1 MNRNIYYEQT
11 RDLEDEDIG
20 YESNLYE
27 INMYDRVHIIA
38 IGKHR
43 KVPEKK
49 HKYYIPVYL
58 IYKGR
63 VKSQIG
69 AFEFESAE
77 SNPKAQIQPFLDKDG
92 DVDLNRFGDII
103 LYYFVDDSFMKETQ
117 SELSPAEISELE
129 TDYVSNKR
137 NKSENKGVEPEE
149 LTLTEEDEV
158 LSLTI
163 PKTKKSSQMNKSD
176 ALLKDGIFVLDK
188 NRKMPQTL
196 LEESKEDS
204 LKIRREYDEK
214 SSKKGTWIEKF
225 MKNNNYDIVETESN
239 GNCLFDTIRTAFAQ
253 IGYITTVDK
262 MRALLSNEVTPELFE
277 TYRTLFLNADGEKQD
292 IEKKMRVISKTTA
305 ELKKRIE
312 KITDKE
318 ERTKILNNVKEIVS
332 EYEVLKE
339 KLLVSNDMLKEF
351 EFMRNV
357 DTIEK
362 LREVIKTTTYWADT
376 WAISTLE
383 RKLNIKCL
391 IFSEEMYTSGDK
403 NSVFQCGQLND
414 EVLEQQ
420 GHFSPNF
427 YIMTTYTGN
436 HYRLISYK
444 TKYIFKFSEIPYDV
458 KIQVVIKC
466 MERNA
471 GPYYIIQD
479 FRNFKSKIGMDPD
492 EGFASDD
499 YEEDSRSVYDKNVV
513 FMYYNRSNPAPKA
526 GKGSNE
532 SIPDSE
538 ISEYSDLNTK
548 ANKDWRKKLD
558 DYWIA
563 EFSVDGTKWASV
575 EHYYQGAKFK
585 KNNPDFTKL
594 FSLDSGSEIS
604 KDVDLAR
611 QAGSKPA
618 NKLRPSNIKIDAD
631 FYGGRNE
638 VERERALYAK
648 FSQNV
653 DLRNI
658 LLATKS
664 AKLTKYVAK
673 SPPETD
679 STLMKIRSGLQ
690 KERPNPK

>member
-1 MNRNIYYEQT
+1 MNRNIYYEQS
-11 RDLEDEDIG
+11 RDLEDDDIG

-27 INMYDRVHIIA
+27 MTIYDRVHIIA

-49 HKYYIPVYL
+49 HKYYVPVYL
-58 IYKGR
+58 IYKGK

-77 SNPKAQIQPFLDKDG
+77 GNSKAQVQPFLDKEG
-92 DVDLNRFGDII
+92 DMDLNRLGDII
-103 LYYFVDDSFMKETQ
+103 LYHFVDDMFMKQTQ
-117 SELSPAEISELE
+117 SEMSPVEISEIE
-129 TDYVSNKR
+129 SEYVST
-137 NKSENKGVEPEE
+137 KSDISKSKIEPEE

-158 LSLTI
+158 LTLSI
-163 PKTKKSSQMNKSD
+163 PKTKKSKEMSHSD
-176 ALLKDGIFVLDK
+176 ELLKDGIFVLDK
-188 NRKMPQTL
+188 NRKLPETL
-196 LEESKEDS
+196 LEETKEES
-204 LKIRREYDEK
+204 LKMRREFKEK
-214 SSKKGTWIEKF
+214 STKKSVWIEKF
-225 MKNNNYDIVETESN
+225 MKNNHYDIVETESN
-239 GNCLFDTIRTAFAQ
+239 GDCFFDTIRIAFAQ
-253 IGYITTVDK
+253 IGYITTVEK
-262 MRALLSNEVTPELFE
+262 LRALLSNEATPELFE
-277 TYRTLFLNADGEKQD
+277 TYRTLFLNADGEKED

-318 ERTKILNNVKEIVS
+318 ERKKILDNVKEIVS
-332 EYEVLKE
+332 EYQVLKE
-339 KLLVSNDMLKEF
+339 KLYVSNDMLKEF

-420 GHFSPNF
+420 GYFSPNF
-427 YIMTTYTGN
+427 YIMTTYSGN
-436 HYRLISYK
+436 HYQLITYK

-479 FRNFKSKIGMDPD
+479 FRNFKSRIGMDPD
-492 EGFASDD
+492 EGFASDEH
-499 YEEDSRSVYDKNVV
+499 EEDTRSVYDKNVV
-513 FMYYNRSNPAPKA
+513 FMYYHRSNPAPKA

-538 ISEYSDLNTK
+538 ITEYSVLNTK

-563 EFSVDGTKWASV
+563 EFTIDGTKWASV

-594 FSLDSGSEIS
+594 FSLDSGSDIS

-631 FYGGRNE
+631 FYGGRNDL
-638 VERERALYAK
+638 ERERALYAK
-648 FSQNV
+648 FTQNV

-658 LLATKS
+658 LLATKN

-679 STLMKIRSGLQ
+679 NILMKIRSGLQ
-690 KERPNPK
+690 KESPMQK

>member
-1 MNRNIYYEQT
+1 MNRNIYYEQS
-11 RDLEDEDIG
+11 RDLEDADIG

-27 INMYDRVHIIA
+27 IVIYDRIHIIA
-38 IGKHR
+38 VGKHR

-58 IYKGR
+58 IYKNK

-69 AFEFESAE
+69 AFEFESSE
-77 SNPKAQIQPFLDKDG
+77 NNQKAQIQPFLDKDG
-92 DVDLNRFGDII
+92 DVDLNRLGDII
-103 LYYFVDDSFMKETQ
+103 LYHFVDDMFMKQTQ
-117 SELSPAEISELE
+117 SELSPAEISEIE
-129 TDYVSNKR
+129 YEY
-137 NKSENKGVEPEE
+137 KSERAQKPIITPSSVEPEIITE
-149 LTLTEEDEV
+149 EEDVLTLE
-158 LSLTI
+158 I
-163 PKTKKSSQMNKSD
+163 PKTKKSAQITKSD
-176 ALLKDGIFVLDK
+176 ALLRDGVFVLDK
-188 NRKMPQTL
+188 NRKMPETL
-196 LEESKEDS
+196 LEETKDDS
-204 LKIRREYDEK
+204 LKMRREFDEK
-214 SSKKGTWIEKF
+214 TSKRSTWVEKF
-225 MKNNNYDIVETESN
+225 MKNHHYDIVETQSN
-239 GNCLFDTIRTAFAQ
+239 GNCFFDTLRIAFSQ

-262 MRALLSNEVTPELFE
+262 LRAILSNEVTAELFE

-292 IEKKMRVISKTTA
+292 IEKKMRTISKTTS

-312 KITDKE
+312 KITDKAE
-318 ERTKILNNVKEIVS
+318 STKIVNNVKEIAK
-332 EYEVLKE
+332 EYEKLKE
-339 KLLVSNDMLKEF
+339 KLYVTNDMLREF

-362 LREVIKTTTYWADT
+362 MREVIKTTSYWADT

-391 IFSEEMYTSGDK
+391 VFSEEMYSNGDI

-414 EVLEQQ
+414 EYLENQ
-420 GHFSPNF
+420 GYFSPNF
-427 YIMTTYTGN
+427 YIMTTYSGN
-436 HYRLISYK
+436 HYQLISYK
-444 TKYIFKFSEIPYDV
+444 TKYIFKFAEIPYDV

-479 FRNFKSKIGMDPD
+479 FRNFKSRIGMDPD
-492 EGFASDD
+492 EGFVS
-499 YEEDSRSVYDKNVV
+499 EEIETTRETYDANVV
-513 FMYYNRSNPAPKA
+513 FMYYHRSNPVPKA

-532 SIPDSE
+532 SIPDSK
-538 ISEYSDLNTK
+538 IGEYSELNIK

-563 EFSVDGTKWASV
+563 EFSIDGTKWASV

-585 KNNPDFTKL
+585 KSNPDFTKL

-604 KDVDLAR
+604 KEIDLAR
-611 QAGSKPA
+611 EAGSKPA
-618 NKLRPSNIKIDAD
+618 TKLRPSNIKIDAD

-638 VERERALYAK
+638 IERERAVYAK
-648 FSQNV
+648 FTQNV

-658 LLATKS
+658 LLLTKDT
-664 AKLTKYVAK
+664 KLTKYVAK

-679 STLMKIRSGLQ
+679 HILMKVRANIQ
-690 KERPNPK
+690 KEVPHEK

>member
-1 MNRNIYYEQT
+1 M
-11 RDLEDEDIG
+11 
-20 YESNLYE
+20 
-27 INMYDRVHIIA
+27 
-38 IGKHR
+38 
-43 KVPEKK
+43 
-49 HKYYIPVYL
+49 
-58 IYKGR
+58 
-63 VKSQIG
+63 
-69 AFEFESAE
+69 
-77 SNPKAQIQPFLDKDG
+77 
-92 DVDLNRFGDII
+92 
-103 LYYFVDDSFMKETQ
+103 
-117 SELSPAEISELE
+117 
-129 TDYVSNKR
+129 
-137 NKSENKGVEPEE
+137 
-149 LTLTEEDEV
+149 
-158 LSLTI
+158 
-163 PKTKKSSQMNKSD
+163 KKSSQMNKSD

-277 TYRTLFLNADGEKQD
+277 NYRKIFLDADGEKQD
-292 IEKKMRVISKTTA
+292 IEKKMRVISKTSG

-339 KLLVSNDMLKEF
+339 KLLVSNDMVKEF

-362 LREVIKTTTYWADT
+362 LREVVKTTTYWADT

-479 FRNFKSKIGMDPD
+479 FRNF
-492 EGFASDD
+492 
-499 YEEDSRSVYDKNVV
+499 
-513 FMYYNRSNPAPKA
+513 
-526 GKGSNE
+526 
-532 SIPDSE
+532 
-538 ISEYSDLNTK
+538 
-548 ANKDWRKKLD
+548 
-558 DYWIA
+558 
-563 EFSVDGTKWASV
+563 
-575 EHYYQGAKFK
+575 
-585 KNNPDFTKL
+585 
-594 FSLDSGSEIS
+594 
-604 KDVDLAR
+604 
-611 QAGSKPA
+611 
-618 NKLRPSNIKIDAD
+618 
-631 FYGGRNE
+631 
-638 VERERALYAK
+638 
-648 FSQNV
+648 
-653 DLRNI
+653 
-658 LLATKS
+658 
-664 AKLTKYVAK
+664 
-673 SPPETD
+673 
-679 STLMKIRSGLQ
+679 
-690 KERPNPK
+690 